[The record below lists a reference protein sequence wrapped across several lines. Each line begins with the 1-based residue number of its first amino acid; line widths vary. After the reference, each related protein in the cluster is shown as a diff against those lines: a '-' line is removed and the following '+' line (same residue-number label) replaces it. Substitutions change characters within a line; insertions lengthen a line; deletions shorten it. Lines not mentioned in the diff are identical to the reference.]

1 MESGERIGTFAT
13 FWQCQAIFILVGFVV
28 AWYWAAWR
36 RRLGRLAI
44 ERRGTARTSYCVPA
58 DSRPDL
64 RRRRSTRRRPGAV
77 AVAAQNNDATADAS
91 NLPFA
96 PPVAVVMPVK
106 GVHAESMSNWRTQLV
121 SDYRGRVDYVFVV
134 ERASDP
140 AAPVAR
146 RLCAERDDARLVVAG
161 SSSSCSQKIYS
172 MLAGVR
178 AAPEDAE
185 FILFLDDDIRVH
197 RNTVGTLVE
206 SMQTHA
212 PRMFLSNGFPFDLP
226 SADGPFANY
235 LTMVYHLVLLV
246 AFSQGE
252 WTKNVWGGC
261 MILRADDLRG
271 NAHGCVDKY
280 RDGGYS
286 DDLILAALCDEH
298 GRTVGCPADAIF
310 PQRMCGRQSTWQ
322 WWNYL
327 RRQLFVMDTYATP
340 HNRAVNHG
348 MLLALSYLSA
358 AVTSAMAFAA
368 AHLATAAWMACVQSV
383 QNERGLDDV
392 SFAWITSAP
401 WTWTFR
407 ASTRAALSAA
417 TFAAF
422 AAALSGAREMYAQ
435 MGEMARLLGDEDAP
449 RAVREI
455 RWRRVAAA
463 FWVTYSLVPLASVV
477 TLLKPTVEWAGIRY
491 RKRRGKV
498 TRIETT

>member
-1 MESGERIGTFAT
+1 
-13 FWQCQAIFILVGFVV
+13 
-28 AWYWAAWR
+28 
-36 RRLGRLAI
+36 
-44 ERRGTARTSYCVPA
+44 
-58 DSRPDL
+58 
-64 RRRRSTRRRPGAV
+64 
-77 AVAAQNNDATADAS
+77 
-91 NLPFA
+91 
-96 PPVAVVMPVK
+96 
-106 GVHAESMSNWRTQLV
+106 
-121 SDYRGRVDYVFVV
+121 
-134 ERASDP
+134 
-140 AAPVAR
+140 
-146 RLCAERDDARLVVAG
+146 
-161 SSSSCSQKIYS
+161 
-172 MLAGVR
+172 
-178 AAPEDAE
+178 
-185 FILFLDDDIRVH
+185 
-197 RNTVGTLVE
+197 
-206 SMQTHA
+206 MQTHA

-226 SADGPFANY
+226 RADGPFANY

-261 MILRADDLRG
+261 MILRAADLRG

-368 AHLATAAWMACVQSV
+368 AHLAAGAWTARVEWAET
-383 QNERGLDDV
+383 ERGSTICFSWV
-392 SFAWITSAP
+392 ANAP
-401 WTWTFR
+401 WTWTYALHANGVICGDVRGVRGGVVRGSRDVR
-407 ASTRAALSAA
+407 ADGRDGATSRGRRRA
-417 TFAAF
+417 
-422 AAALSGAREMYAQ
+422 
-435 MGEMARLLGDEDAP
+435 

-463 FWVTYSLVPLASVV
+463 FWVTYALVPIASVV
-477 TLLKPTVEWAGIRY
+477 TLWKPTVEWAGIRY

-498 TRIETT
+498 TRIE